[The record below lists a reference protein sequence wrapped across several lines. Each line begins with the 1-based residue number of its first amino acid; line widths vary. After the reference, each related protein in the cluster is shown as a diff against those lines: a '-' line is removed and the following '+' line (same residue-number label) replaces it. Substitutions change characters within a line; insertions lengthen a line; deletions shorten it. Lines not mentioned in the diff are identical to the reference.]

1 MFNHSAY
8 NLLLFCK
15 EIEIWVDEL
24 NGYDNSKVDFHGFL
38 DKPKCYSLNS
48 FVIYYPHLNNSQ
60 IRDTEVLASC
70 RASQVNPLESSR
82 TITCKSLLTA
92 IQTVYILQESCS
104 IRGS

>member
-1 MFNHSAY
+1 MGRAN
-8 NLLLFCK
+8 
-15 EIEIWVDEL
+15 EL
-24 NGYDNSKVDFHGFL
+24 NGYDNSKVNFSRVFL